1 LTANTSENEMLNEQ
15 YILRISIVATF
26 VVASLGIVLGL
37 LAGSFSIA
45 FDGIYSLVDA
55 CMTALA
61 LWIST
66 LIVTSG
72 RHGELY
78 GKLHGR
84 FTMGFWHLEPI
95 VLLLN
100 GTVQVAVAVYALINA
115 ITSILK
121 GGHEFRFDFALIYAA
136 AAVVICLVMAWFESR
151 ANRRLHSDFI
161 ALDVRT
167 WIMSGGISLALLIA
181 FIIGYALKGTAFDWI
196 SPYVDPA
203 VLALVCVV
211 IIPLPIGAI
220 RQALSDILL
229 IAPADLKTR
238 VDQVASETIERHGF
252 LSHRAYVAR
261 VGRATQIELYFIVPR
276 GLSPKGIEEW
286 DRIRDEVGRTIGEEG
301 PDRWLTIAFTGN
313 VAWAE

>member
-1 LTANTSENEMLNEQ
+1 MLNEQ
-15 YILRISIVATF
+15 RILRISIVATF
-26 VVASLGIVLGL
+26 VVASFGIVLGL

-45 FDGIYSLVDA
+45 FDGVYSLVDA

-72 RHGELY
+72 RHEEPY

-100 GTVQVAVAVYALINA
+100 GTLQMAVAVYALINA
-115 ITSILK
+115 IASILK
-121 GGHEFRFDFALIYAA
+121 GGHEFRFDFALVYAA
-136 AAVVICLVMAWFESR
+136 ASVVICLAMAWLEGR
-151 ANRRLHSDFI
+151 ANRRLQSDFI

-181 FIIGYALKGTAFDWI
+181 FIIGYAVNGTPLDWI

-211 IIPLPIGAI
+211 IIPLPISTV

-238 VDQVASETIERHGF
+238 VDHVAAEIIKRHGF
-252 LSHRAYVAR
+252 LSYRAYVAR
-261 VGRATQIELYFIVPR
+261 VGRAIQIELYFIVPQ
-276 GLSPKGIEEW
+276 GLPPKGIEEW
-286 DRIRDEVGRTIGEEG
+286 DRIRDEVGHTIGEEG

-313 VAWAE
+313 TAWAE